1 MTMPEGES
9 DGDELREAAIREG
22 IRKAKE
28 TSGGS
33 IEIDV
38 NDESVA
44 PQELFRIFVQKYI
57 LDRALTMILALG
69 GAIFFSPN

>member
-1 MTMPEGES
+1 MSEGES

-44 PQELFRIFVQKYI
+44 PQ
-57 LDRALTMILALG
+57 
-69 GAIFFSPN
+69 